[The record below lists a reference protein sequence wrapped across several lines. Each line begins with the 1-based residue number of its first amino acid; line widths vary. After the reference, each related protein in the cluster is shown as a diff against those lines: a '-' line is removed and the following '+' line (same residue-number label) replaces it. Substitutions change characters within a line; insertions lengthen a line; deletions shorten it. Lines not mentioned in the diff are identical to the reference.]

1 MLEFYLIFVSNI
13 NLKLYMKLSVME
25 RKALIL
31 EAYQH
36 QKDLCKAA
44 EQADKKEALKK
55 MRACSVYATA
65 YNVSRLTASKFADI
79 INRYHKHTRI
89 TIDFIVEDIRI
100 NSI

>member
-1 MLEFYLIFVSNI
+1 MKTAKTILGVLVLVLMLTTVSC
-13 NLKLYMKLSVME
+13 
-25 RKALIL
+25 
-31 EAYQH
+31 
-36 QKDLCKAA
+36 KDA
-44 EQADKKEALKK
+44 KKEDPTTKTEQSEKKAALKK